1 VPAGEDGRVL
11 SDEEIAAMSPEERGE
26 LIRRLSRPVEEI
38 VPSPRW
44 LRRTR
49 EVWVTLVVA
58 SALVLVPWIVYLA
71 LTLPR
76 AYVAHNWDRTWA
88 GFDVL
93 LLVLMVA
100 TAVFGWLRRQVMVLT
115 AFATGVLLVADAWF
129 DVMTAGSADVTV
141 SLLTALRVELPL
153 AAVLTGGSLVVVRLT
168 AERLWALDRGRPV
181 WQARIPLPAHRDR
194 AVRRRAGRPPLRE

>member
-1 VPAGEDGRVL
+1 ML
-11 SDEEIAAMSPEERGE
+11 SDEEIAAMSPEERAE

-38 VPSPRW
+38 VPSRRW

-49 EVWVTLVVA
+49 ELWVTLLVG
-58 SALVLVPWIVYLA
+58 SAVVLVPWIAYLA

-100 TAVFGWLRRQVMVLT
+100 TAVFGWLRRQVVVLT
-115 AFATGVLLVADAWF
+115 AFATGMLLVADAWF
-129 DVMTAGSADVTV
+129 DVMTAGSKDVTE
-141 SLLTALRVELPL
+141 SILTAVLVELPL
-153 AAVLTGGSLVVVRLT
+153 AAVLTGGSLMVVRLT
-168 AERLWALDRGRPV
+168 AERLWALERGRPV
-181 WQARIPLPAHRDR
+181 WQARIPLPTHQDR
-194 AVRRRAGRPPLRE
+194 AVRRRAGRPPIRD